1 MAVDLAPVR
10 HRRETVR
17 EQNLRMEYAA
27 LRHDAITHCDFV
39 EPRLDALYPV
49 AIELG
54 PREEQLVGSCLY
66 SVDRLRK
73 QATR

>member
-17 EQNLRMEYAA
+17 EQNLRMELDAM
-27 LRHDAITHCDFV
+27 RHDALEHCAFV

-49 AIELG
+49 AICLG
-54 PREEQLVGSCLY
+54 PREEQLVGGCLY
-66 SVDRLRK
+66 SVARLRK
-73 QATR
+73 QATA